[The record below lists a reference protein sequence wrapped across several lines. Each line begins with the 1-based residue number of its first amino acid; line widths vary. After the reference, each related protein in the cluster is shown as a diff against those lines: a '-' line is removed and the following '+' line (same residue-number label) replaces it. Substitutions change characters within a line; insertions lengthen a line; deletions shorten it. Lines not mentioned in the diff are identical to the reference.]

1 MNHPH
6 QTIRHI
12 VMWDVAGDTPA
23 DKRRNIDCLRRSFE
37 SLQGRIPGLRHLEI
51 GVDISGVAYASDVVL
66 YSEFDSPE
74 ALAAYADHPEHLRV
88 KKELGSMRIAR
99 RQVDYRV
106 GPRGQSQAAT
116 EGPGQEARSHA

>member
-1 MNHPH
+1 MNNPH
-6 QTIRHI
+6 QAIRHI

-51 GVDISGVAYASDVVL
+51 GVDMSGVDYASDVVL

-74 ALAAYADHPEHLRV
+74 ALAAYADHPEHQRV

-99 RQVDYRV
+99 RQVDYLVAPRV
-106 GPRGQSQAAT
+106 ENPVAT
-116 EGPGQEARSHA
+116 DGPGQEAHSHA

>member
-1 MNHPH
+1 MNHAH
-6 QTIRHI
+6 QVIRHI

-23 DKRRNIDCLRRSFE
+23 DKHRNIDCLRRSFE

-51 GVDISGVAYASDVVL
+51 GVDMSGVDYASDVVL

-74 ALAAYADHPEHLRV
+74 ALAAYADHPEHQRV

-99 RQVDYRV
+99 RQVDYLVESRV
-106 GPRGQSQAAT
+106 GSLAAT
-116 EGPGQEARSHA
+116 DGPVQEARSHA